1 MARNKEFDEKE
12 VLEKAMQLFL
22 AQGYEKTSMQ
32 ELVEHMGIHRRSLY
46 DTFGDKH
53 ALFMQAL
60 SRYNDQMNERLG
72 PLVLNQPSAVDG
84 IRLIFDTM
92 IDRDLDQPKG
102 CLFVNT
108 AVELGPR
115 DDEARQAAEDGFN
128 QLESV
133 LRALVIKGQQQGE
146 IADLWDADIMAE
158 NLHNSLLGI
167 RVLARTSTS
176 REKLQRIRDTSL
188 AALQIRQNQT

>member
-60 SRYNDQMNERLG
+60 TLYKNQTNERLG
-72 PLVLNQPSAVDG
+72 NAALKSSSALAS
-84 IRLIFDTM
+84 IRLIFDAI
-92 IDRDLDQPKG
+92 IDKDPEEPKG

-115 DDEARQAAEDGFN
+115 DAEAEQAAEDGFDS
-128 QLESV
+128 LEAK
-133 LRALVIKGQQQGE
+133 LRELIVKGQEQGE
-146 IADLWDADIMAE
+146 IWNGLDASVVAE

-167 RVLARTSTS
+167 RVLARTSAS
-176 REKLQRIRDTSL
+176 RDKLYRIKEASL
-188 AALQIRQNQT
+188 AVFN

>member
-12 VLEKAMQLFL
+12 VLEKAMRLFL

-60 SRYNDQMNERLG
+60 TLYKNQTNERLG
-72 PLVLNQPSAVDG
+72 NAALKSSSALAS
-84 IRLIFDTM
+84 IRLIFDAI
-92 IDRDLDQPKG
+92 IDKDPEEPKG

-115 DDEARQAAEDGFN
+115 DAEAEQAAEDGFDS
-128 QLESV
+128 LEAK
-133 LRALVIKGQQQGE
+133 LRELIVKGQEQGE
-146 IADLWDADIMAE
+146 IWNGLDASVVAE

-167 RVLARTSTS
+167 RVLARTSAS
-176 REKLQRIRDTSL
+176 RDKLYRIKEASL
-188 AALQIRQNQT
+188 AVFN

>member
-12 VLEKAMQLFL
+12 VLAKAMRLFL
-22 AQGYEKTSMQ
+22 TQGYEKTSMQ

-60 SRYNDQMNERLG
+60 TLYKKQTEERLE
-72 PLVLNQPSAVDG
+72 NAAFRSPSALAS
-84 IRLIFDTM
+84 IRSIFDAM
-92 IDRDLDQPKG
+92 IDKHPEEPKG

-115 DDEARQAAEDGFN
+115 DAEAEQAAEDGFRS
-128 QLESV
+128 LEAK
-133 LRALVIKGQQQGE
+133 LRELIVQGQKQGE
-146 IADLWDADIMAE
+146 IPSGLDASIAAE
-158 NLHNSLLGI
+158 NLHNSLIGI
-167 RVLARTSTS
+167 RVLARTSAS
-176 REKLQRIRDTSL
+176 RDKLHRIKEASL
-188 AALQIRQNQT
+188 AALD